1 MIGLHK
7 RAVLMI
13 IPLFI
18 SLAGSYLYWLC
29 DNENTETMILNTS
42 IFGSLLSVPAILFY
56 DWYTHRKLWK
66 LPVWIISFAMFFL
79 QGTSDRYA
87 ENIIS
92 IHLLL
97 LLYPVYILFVENKNS
112 FIFAFSI
119 IYIIHL
125 ILLLINDINPND
137 FYIVEFGLILWFSF
151 WFIIFI
157 RYGQSIRE
165 NRSREVEV

>member
-1 MIGLHK
+1 MKMIGLHK

-92 IHLLL
+92 IQNNISLNQ
-97 LLYPVYILFVENKNS
+97 VENNS
-112 FIFAFSI
+112 LNHNKIQFE
-119 IYIIHL
+119 
-125 ILLLINDINPND
+125 NNKV
-137 FYIVEFGLILWFSF
+137 IVGRGLFNS
-151 WFIIFI
+151 
-157 RYGQSIRE
+157 
-165 NRSREVEV
+165 